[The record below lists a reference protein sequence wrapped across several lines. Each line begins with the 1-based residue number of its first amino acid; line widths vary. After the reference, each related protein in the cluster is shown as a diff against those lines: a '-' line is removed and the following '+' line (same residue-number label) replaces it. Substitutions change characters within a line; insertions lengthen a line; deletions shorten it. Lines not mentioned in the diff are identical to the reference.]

1 MAKKVENKRGV
12 VARKVK
18 GFRDIN
24 PSLNQ
29 LKWKIINAAG
39 DVYRKY
45 GFEHWD
51 TPVLEYADCL
61 GKYLPDEDTVDKGV
75 YSFKNPEEEPVLRSD
90 GSELRDDDA
99 HVVME
104 NAFLSL
110 RYDLTSPLARRYA
123 EGLLE
128 KYQRHMLAQMK
139 PPLFRRYQ
147 YGPVYRY
154 EIKLSPGRFREFW
167 QLDFDNVGTDDVAAD
182 AEVCMVLSDA
192 LEAIGLPRK
201 SYIVKVNNRKVLT
214 GYLKSLGVEND
225 LQEQNIIRVIDK
237 MDKIGLENVA
247 LELGEGRTDSSGA
260 EVKGLNL
267 DEKLV
272 NGVVD
277 FIKGF
282 SQQKTRQEVLA
293 DLKNLNIENENAQ
306 EGIAELEKIDRILSA
321 LDFDEERVIFDP
333 SLVRGLAYY
342 TGPVYEVESLQSY
355 VDTKGVERRIG
366 SICGGGRYDGLVE
379 NLLGI
384 KVPATG
390 ASIGVDRLA
399 ELLML
404 TNQAPKQKDGP
415 VFIAYFDEE
424 LVPMYQKV
432 ARDLRQGGIETE
444 VYYGM
449 DKKKM
454 KKQMA
459 YADAKNC
466 PLVILIGGNEAEKGV
481 ATVKNLKLGKELASK
496 FSDKKEWIDQVQKE
510 VPLDELVN
518 YINSVLT
525 ESKK

>member
-1 MAKKVENKRGV
+1 MSKKVENKRGV

-18 GFRDIN
+18 GFRDIDPN
-24 PSLNQ
+24 LNQ
-29 LKWKIINAAG
+29 LKWKIINAASE
-39 DVYRKY
+39 VYKKY

-75 YSFKNPEEEPVLRSD
+75 YSFKNPEEEPVLRAD
-90 GSELRDDDA
+90 GRELRDDDA

-104 NAFLSL
+104 NAFLSM

-128 KYQRHMLAQMK
+128 KYQRHQLGQLK

-147 YGPVYRY
+147 FGPVYRY
-154 EIKLSPGRFREFW
+154 EIKLGPGRFREFW
-167 QLDFDNVGTDDVAAD
+167 QLDFDNVGTNDVAAD

-201 SYIVKVNNRKVLT
+201 SYVVKVNNRKILT
-214 GYLKSLGVEND
+214 GYLKDLGVEND
-225 LQEQNIIRVIDK
+225 LDEQNIIRVIDK
-237 MDKIGLENVA
+237 MDKIGLDNVA
-247 LELGEGRTDSSGA
+247 LELAGGRTDSSGA
-260 EVKGLNL
+260 AIKGLNL
-267 DEKLV
+267 DANLV
-272 NGVVD
+272 IGIVD
-277 FIKGF
+277 FIKNF
-282 SQQKTRQEVLA
+282 SNQKTRQEVLA
-293 DLKNLNIENENAQ
+293 DLRNLEIKNETAQ
-306 EGIAELEKIDRILSA
+306 DGIQELEKMDKILST

-342 TGPVYEVESLQSY
+342 TGPVYEVESLQTY
-355 VDTKGVERRIG
+355 IDAKGVERRIG
-366 SICGGGRYDGLVE
+366 SICGGGRYDTLVE

-390 ASIGVDRLA
+390 GSIGVDRLA

-404 TNQAPKQKDGP
+404 TNQAPKRKDGP

-424 LVPMYQKV
+424 LVPLYQRM
-432 ARDLRQGGIETE
+432 ARDLRDAGIDTE

-459 YADAKNC
+459 YADDRNC
-466 PLVILIGGNEAEKGV
+466 PFVILVGGNEAEKGV
-481 ATVKNLKLGKELASK
+481 ATVKNLKLGKELSK
-496 FSDKKEWIDQVQKE
+496 TISDKKEWNARVQKE
-510 VPLDELVN
+510 IPLDELAD
-518 YINSVLT
+518 YIKGEMS
-525 ESKK
+525 

>member
-1 MAKKVENKRGV
+1 MANKKQVENKRGV

-18 GFRDIN
+18 GFRDID

-29 LKWKIINAAG
+29 LKWKIINAAS
-39 DVYRKY
+39 DVYKKY

-51 TPVLEYADCL
+51 TPILEYADCL
-61 GKYLPDEDTVDKGV
+61 GKYLPDDDTVDKGV
-75 YSFKNPEEEPVLRSD
+75 YSFKNPEIEPVLRAD
-90 GSELRDDDA
+90 GSELRDEDA

-104 NAFLSL
+104 NQHLSL

-147 YGPVYRY
+147 FGPVYRY

-167 QLDFDNVGTDDVAAD
+167 QLDFDNVGTNDVAAD
-182 AEVCMVLSDA
+182 AEVCMILSDA

-201 SYIVKVNNRKVLT
+201 SYIVKVNNRKILT
-214 GYLKSLGVEND
+214 GYLKDLGVEDD
-225 LQEQNIIRVIDK
+225 LTEQNIIRVIDK
-237 MDKIGLENVA
+237 MDKIGLEKVA
-247 LELGEGRTDSSGA
+247 LELGAGRTDESGA
-260 EVKGLNL
+260 EVKGLGL

-272 NGVVD
+272 TGVTN

-282 SQQKTRQEVLA
+282 SAQKTRQEVLA
-293 DLKNLNIENENAQ
+293 DLEKLNIQNETAQ
-306 EGIAELEKIDRILSA
+306 EGIREMIKIDSILSA

-355 VDTKGVERRIG
+355 VDAKGVERRIG

-404 TNQAPKQKDGP
+404 TNQAPKRKDGP

-424 LVPMYQKV
+424 LMPHYQKV
-432 ARDLRQGGIETE
+432 ARDLRSTGIETE

-459 YADAKNC
+459 YADDKNC
-466 PLVILIGGNEAEKGV
+466 PYVVLIGANEAEAGI
-481 ATVKNLKLGKELASK
+481 ATVKNLKLGKEIADK
-496 FSDKKEWIDQVQKE
+496 YTDKKEWMEQVQKE
-510 VPLDELVN
+510 VPIAELAS
-518 YINSVLT
+518 YLK
-525 ESKK
+525 EQMKG

>member
-1 MAKKVENKRGV
+1 MSKKNKKGENKRGI

-18 GFRDIN
+18 GFRDIDPN
-24 PSLNQ
+24 LNQ
-29 LKWKIINAAG
+29 LKWKIINAASE
-39 DVYRKY
+39 VYKKY

-75 YSFKNPEEEPVLRSD
+75 YSFKNPEEEPVLRAD
-90 GSELRDDDA
+90 GRELRDEDA

-104 NAFLSL
+104 NAHLSL

-128 KYQRHMLAQMK
+128 KYQRHQLTQLK

-201 SYIVKVNNRKVLT
+201 SYIVKVNNRKILT
-214 GYLKSLGVEND
+214 GYLKDLGVEND

-247 LELGEGRTDSSGA
+247 LEMGAGREDASGA
-260 EVKGLNL
+260 KVKGLGL

-272 NGVVD
+272 TSVVD
-277 FIKGF
+277 FIKDF
-282 SQQKTRQEVLA
+282 LTRKTRQQVLT
-293 DLKNLNIENENAQ
+293 DLKKLDIQNEMAQ
-306 EGIAELEKIDRILSA
+306 EGIQELEKIDTILAA

-355 VDTKGVERRIG
+355 VDDKGVERRIG

-399 ELLML
+399 ELLVL
-404 TNQAPKQKDGP
+404 TKQAPKKKDGP
-415 VFIAYFDEE
+415 VFIAYFEE
-424 LVPMYQKV
+424 SLMPHYQRV
-432 ARDLRQGGIETE
+432 ARDLRNAGIETE
-444 VYYGM
+444 VYYGL

-466 PLVILIGGNEAEKGV
+466 PFVILIGGNEKEKGV
-481 ATVKNLKLGKELASK
+481 ATVKNLKLGKEVAED
-496 FSDKKEWIDQVQKE
+496 FSDKQEWLDRVQRE
-510 VPLDELVN
+510 VPIGELAE
-518 YINSVLT
+518 YILG
-525 ESKK
+525 EMKR

>member
-1 MAKKVENKRGV
+1 MSKKVENKRGV

-18 GFRDIN
+18 GFRDIDA
-24 PSLNQ
+24 SLNQ
-29 LKWKIINAAG
+29 LKWKIINSASE
-39 DVYRKY
+39 VYKKY

-51 TPVLEYADCL
+51 TPIIEYADCL

-75 YSFKNPEEEPVLRSD
+75 YSFKNPEEEPVLRAD
-90 GSELRDDDA
+90 GKELRDKDA

-104 NAFLSL
+104 NAFLSM

-128 KYQRHMLAQMK
+128 KYQRHQLTQLK

-147 YGPVYRY
+147 FGPVYRY

-192 LEAIGLPRK
+192 LEAIGLPRD

-225 LQEQNIIRVIDK
+225 LQEQNIIRVVDK
-237 MDKIGLENVA
+237 MDKIGLDNVG
-247 LELGEGRTDSSGA
+247 LELGAGRKDSSGA

-267 DEKLV
+267 NENLV
-272 NGVVD
+272 SSVVNFIRD
-277 FIKGF
+277 F
-282 SQQKTRQEVLA
+282 SNQKTRKEILA
-293 DLKNLNIENENAQ
+293 DLKKLDIQNETAQ
-306 EGIAELEKIDRILSA
+306 EGIQELEKIDTILAA
-321 LDFDEERVIFDP
+321 LDFGEERVIFDP

-355 VDTKGVERRIG
+355 VDAKGVERRIG

-404 TNQAPKQKDGP
+404 TNQAPKRKDGP

-424 LVPMYQKV
+424 LVPHYQRI
-432 ARDLRQGGIETE
+432 ARDLRNAGIDTE
-444 VYYGM
+444 VYYGLN
-449 DKKKM
+449 KKKM

-459 YADAKNC
+459 YADDRNC
-466 PLVILIGGNEAEKGV
+466 PFVILIGGNEAEKGV
-481 ATVKNLKLGKELASK
+481 ATVKNLKLGKELASTI
-496 FSDKKEWIDQVQKE
+496 SDKKEWNDRVQKE
-510 VPLDELVN
+510 VPIAELAE
-518 YINSVLT
+518 YIKSQM
-525 ESKK
+525 EA